1 MASSPMLALPSGE
14 RARPRNLTT
23 VGVLVAVVGSLMGF
37 LALLAA
43 YVNVSHFNKPWPPR
57 GVRIQNYPGTMLT
70 LTMLMALVT
79 MEWAVYATRRE
90 QRGQSVSA
98 LLLTIG
104 LGLAFLNLLWYFG
117 RRIGFG
123 PGESAFAVMFF
134 ALLVAAGSVAA
145 IGVALLIG
153 AFGRVLGRQYNGVD
167 VDGLRATAWFWDFAV
182 VAWVIVYATLWLT
195 S

>member
-23 VGVLVAVVGSLMGF
+23 VGVLVGVVGSLMGF

-43 YVNVSHFNKPWPPR
+43 YVNVSHFNKPWPPK

-79 MEWAVYATRRE
+79 VEWAVYATRRE
-90 QRGQSVSA
+90 QRGQAISA

-104 LGLAFLNLLWYFG
+104 FGLAFLNLLWYFG

>member
-23 VGVLVAVVGSLMGF
+23 VGVLVGVVGSLMGF

-43 YVNVSHFNKPWPPR
+43 YVNVSHFNKPWPPK
-57 GVRIQNYPGTMLT
+57 GARIQNYPGTMLT

-90 QRGQSVSA
+90 QRGQAISA

-104 LGLAFLNLLWYFG
+104 FGLAFLNLLWYFG

-123 PGESAFAVMFF
+123 PGQSAFAVMFF
-134 ALLVAAGSVAA
+134 ALLVAAGSVAV

-182 VAWVIVYATLWLT
+182 IAWVIVYATLWLT